1 MSFHPRLHFLGGA
14 DASIPSRLV
23 PGCEW
28 GVGGAWSG
36 TGPSKPPFIL
46 QPFIPLC
53 GALPFFSALAWHKAE
68 VSIDSAAVGRSSS
81 PQAAARGLA
90 AVGKRDKWQGLQ
102 GRNHRATQGTSHS
115 PSGSSLQVW
124 CRALPRLEE
133 TPGMASAANSS
144 GQPEAVWPGLLP
156 EGM

>member
-1 MSFHPRLHFLGGA
+1 MVWHRTQQTSVHSSAIHPTAWCA
-14 DASIPSRLV
+14 DI
-23 PGCEW
+23 
-28 GVGGAWSG
+28 
-36 TGPSKPPFIL
+36 
-46 QPFIPLC
+46 
-53 GALPFFSALAWHKAE
+53 FSALAWHKAE

-102 GRNHRATQGTSHS
+102 GRNHRAARGTSHS

-124 CRALPRLEE
+124 CQALPRLEE
-133 TPGMASAANSS
+133 APGMASAANSS
-144 GQPEAVWPGLLP
+144 AGQPEAVWPGLLP